1 MKKQILFATL
11 ICLSFVCVCN
21 SNAQLYPNNAFYDS
35 TGRVYYYAV
44 DGKAYY
50 YPEDVQRQYQK
61 KPQTKTVRR
70 TTKNS
75 KAKLYPNNAYYDST
89 GKVYYYAEDGK
100 AYYYPE
106 DVQRQYQRKPQIKT
120 VRRASSNQKT
130 NAPQKQKAATNTVTI
145 SEKDKNILSADWW
158 KTATLEQL
166 KEEIKNG
173 ANVNAK
179 GRDKAGINSDGDLR
193 TNVTPLMFAL
203 KYGNPSLETVQALID
218 AGADVNAKE
227 GVIGI
232 SVLMYAV
239 DNITDL
245 EIIEEIL
252 KRGANIEA
260 KDRDGLTPL
269 IRAAE
274 QNANPAVIEVLL
286 KHGADI
292 NAKYSFKNNDGD
304 MVTDNTVLMPAA
316 HNQNTQIIETLIK
329 HGADV
334 NAKNS
339 KGGTP
344 IMFAALGNQNPEVI
358 KTLLKH
364 GADINNVYVLALAQ
378 ENSNKEVKNLVIS
391 EMEKSYNEADFEDRT
406 DFDSRVSGCILKEE
420 IQQDYRSSLSPVDQ
434 FQMMMTSALSVGLND
449 SQRTKECQCIFNAVQ
464 AYLGDAEYKKTME
477 AFNQGRQGTFK
488 KTIKKATPV
497 AFGVCF

>member
-1 MKKQILFATL
+1 MKKQLLFSAL
-11 ICLSFVCVCN
+11 ICLSFMCIQN
-21 SNAQLYPNNAFYDS
+21 ANAQLYPNNAYYDS

-44 DGKAYY
+44 DGNAYY
-50 YPEDVQRQYQK
+50 YPEDVQRQYRK

-70 TTKNS
+70 TSKNS

-106 DVQRQYQRKPQIKT
+106 DVQRQYQKKPQTKT
-120 VRRASSNQKT
+120 VRRAASSQNA
-130 NAPQKQKAATNTVTI
+130 NAPQKQKVETNTVSI
-145 SEKDKNILSADWW
+145 SEKDKNLLSADWW
-158 KTATLEQL
+158 KTATLEKV
-166 KEEIKNG
+166 KEEITNG

-193 TNVTPLMFAL
+193 TNVTPLMFAC
-203 KYGNPSLETVQALID
+203 KYGNPSLETIQALID

-232 SVLMYAV
+232 SVLMYAESP
-239 DNITDL
+239 
-245 EIIEEIL
+245 EISEALIKNGARIED
-252 KRGANIEA
+252 
-260 KDRDGLTPL
+260 KDKDGRTPL
-269 IRAAE
+269 IFAVM
-274 QNANPAVIEVLL
+274 NNKNPEVIKMLL
-286 KHGADI
+286 EHGADI
-292 NAKYSFKNNDGD
+292 NVTTSVKQENGDVLNSITILMSAAANNKNPE
-304 MVTDNTVLMPAA
+304 V
-316 HNQNTQIIETLIK
+316 IETLIK
-329 HGADV
+329 QGAKV

-344 IMFAALGNQNPEVI
+344 LMYAARYAENPEII
-358 KTLLKH
+358 KTLLKN
-364 GADINNVYVLALAQ
+364 GADSDNIGVLLSAQ
-378 ENSNKEVKNLVIS
+378 QNSNQEVKDLVIS
-391 EMEKSYNEADFEDRT
+391 EMEKSYREADFSDRN
-406 DFDSRVSGCILKEE
+406 DFDSRVSGCIIKEE
-420 IQQDYRSSLSPVDQ
+420 VKQDYLSSLSVVDQ
-434 FQMMMTSALSVGLND
+434 FQMMMTSALSLGMQD

-497 AFGVCF
+497 AFGLCF

>member
-1 MKKQILFATL
+1 MKKQLLFSAL
-11 ICLSFVCVCN
+11 ICLSFMCVQN
-21 SNAQLYPNNAFYDS
+21 ANAQLYPNNAYYDS

-44 DGKAYY
+44 DG
-50 YPEDVQRQYQK
+50 
-61 KPQTKTVRR
+61 
-70 TTKNS
+70 N
-75 KAKLYPNNAYYDST
+75 
-89 GKVYYYAEDGK
+89 

-106 DVQRQYQRKPQIKT
+106 DVQRQYQRKPQQKV
-120 VRRASSNQKT
+120 VRRVTSSQNA
-130 NAPQKQKAATNTVTI
+130 NAPQKQKVATNTVVI
-145 SEKDKNILSADWW
+145 SEKDKNLLSADWW
-158 KTATLEQL
+158 KTATLEKV

-227 GVIGI
+227 GVVGI

-239 DNITDL
+239 DDITDL

-269 IRAAE
+269 IRAAKW
-274 QNANPAVIEVLL
+274 NTNPAIIETLL
-286 KHGADI
+286 KHGADMNVTTSVKQESGDI
-292 NAKYSFKNNDGD
+292 LENITILMSAAANNKN
-304 MVTDNTVLMPAA
+304 PAV
-316 HNQNTQIIETLIK
+316 IETLIK
-329 HGADV
+329 HGAKV
-334 NAKNS
+334 NAKNN

-344 IMFAALGNQNPEVI
+344 LMYAARYAENPEVI
-358 KTLLKH
+358 KTLLKN
-364 GADINNVYVLALAQ
+364 GANADDIGILTSAQ
-378 ENSNKEVKNLVIS
+378 LNSNQEVKDLVIS
-391 EMEKSYNEADFEDRT
+391 EMEKSYREADFSDRN
-406 DFDSRVSGCILKEE
+406 DFDSRVSGCIIKEE
-420 IQQDYRSSLSPVDQ
+420 VKQDYLSSLSVVDQ
-434 FQMMMTSALSVGLND
+434 FQMMMTSALSLGMQD

-464 AYLGDAEYKKTME
+464 AYLGDAEYKKTMA

-497 AFGVCF
+497 AFGLCF